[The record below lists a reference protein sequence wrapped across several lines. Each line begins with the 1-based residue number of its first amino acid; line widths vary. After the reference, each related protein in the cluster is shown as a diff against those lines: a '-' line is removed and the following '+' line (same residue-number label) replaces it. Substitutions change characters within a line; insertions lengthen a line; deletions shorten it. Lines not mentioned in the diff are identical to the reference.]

1 VEEVAA
7 FLMLK
12 SNRNERSYNVSR
24 NMQCNFTGSTFYNIY
39 IYIYILD
46 VQIFE
51 EISRVFR
58 MQAIIII

>member
-12 SNRNERSYNVSR
+12 SNRNERSYNVNR

-39 IYIYILD
+39 IYIRCTNI
-46 VQIFE
+46 
-51 EISRVFR
+51 
-58 MQAIIII
+58 